1 VKILVADDSKT
12 NLALITASLQKLG
25 HDVMTVMS
33 GDDVLVVFKKQ
44 HPDLIIL
51 DVVMKEMD
59 GFECA
64 KKIRAIEGEDWIPII
79 FLSSSVDDISIAKG
93 ISAGGDDYLTKPFS
107 EITLEAKI
115 KAMQRIAEMRKRL
128 YETTQELLI
137 LSSTDPL
144 TGVYNRLQFEKTL
157 KEKLSEADRHHYILS
172 LLFVDLDHF
181 KTINDTIGHH
191 IGDLLLKEV
200 ANRIKSCI
208 RLEDFVARIGGDEFV
223 IIISNIEEPSN
234 AQVVAQKI
242 LQTLAP
248 AYHLKTHVV
257 RVSASIGIACY
268 PHESTTYESFVQ
280 NADIAMYHA
289 KSLGRNNYQYF
300 TRELSD
306 RYRQQINLEQDLKFA
321 LENNELYI
329 VYQPIY
335 NLLTKKIIAVEAL
348 LRWQH
353 PRFGLISPN
362 IFIPIAEEMGL
373 IMEIGSW
380 VLKTVC
386 FQGERWNKKGVK
398 ELKLAVNLSLQQLLQ
413 DNFLQSTEEI
423 LSETHFPSKSLQ
435 LELTEN
441 SVITY
446 TQQLKQTMKK
456 LHELGLEIAIDDF
469 GTRYSSLTTLGALP
483 INTLKIDRIF
493 LNDVTIDPKNKII
506 VKSLIALGN
515 NLNLNVVAEGVQS
528 EEQLQFLILNGCL
541 QGQGFFL
548 CNPLNIEQMTE
559 LLIAERD
566 KYMQSITQKD
576 G

>member
-1 VKILVADDSKT
+1 MKILVADDSKT